1 MKYIGILFFLLTSV
15 VANSQSNDPK
25 INPLD
30 NGKLKGKVIDAETLE
45 PVEFATISIQSYD
58 KPYTNNGCVSNEN
71 GVFIL
76 EKIKEGFYKITVKY
90 IGYTQY
96 TIDSV
101 SILKNQES
109 KIKIIKLFSSQKKIK
124 EVTIEG
130 QQGAFRN
137 NIDKKTFDVDKNISS
152 AGQSTLDVLKNV
164 PSVSVDI
171 DGNVSLRGSENV
183 TILIDG
189 KPSSLTG
196 SSRKAILEQIP
207 ASSIQSIEI
216 ITNPSAKYDPD
227 GMAGILN
234 VILKKN
240 TMQGLNGLISVSA
253 GSGNKYNGSS
263 TLNYRNRKIN
273 LFANYTYK
281 NNQRRN
287 SGHTY
292 RENFFTD
299 TIFYYNQT
307 NQSKKNDIGHTGK
320 VGADYTINEMSY
332 IGVSSTFNISN
343 NTNKDSILY
352 TNKDENDY
360 TSRIYNRITNKTEN
374 ESSIDISLNYQKKF
388 KHEGKL
394 LTLEANR
401 SSSLSNNSDEIV
413 QNDLDFYY
421 LIIPINPANQ
431 NTVSNTK
438 FSINTA
444 KLDFSYPRNEKSRFE
459 TGLKATIRNND
470 KDFLSED
477 YSYQTNEWIN
487 NLGLSNHFI
496 YNEQVYAAYATY
508 SNGYKN
514 FTYQLGT
521 RAEKVY
527 IIANLAN
534 TAEKHLS
541 NYLSFYPSI
550 HLNQKLKNDQE
561 LQLSYSR
568 RVNRPGFRELNPFPE
583 YNDPLNLRVGNPYLK
598 PEYIDSY
605 ELSDIKYFKK
615 LSISSSIY
623 YKKINNVIQR
633 IKEIQPSGV
642 AITSNINLNSAISYG
657 VEMIA
662 KTDLFKWWNLTTSI
676 NFYQSI
682 INGTNVDAALNND
695 GISWFAKMMSNFTV
709 WKNMQIQVS
718 GNYQAALPLPQGTMK
733 PNYSV
738 DIGLKK
744 DILKNKASISIACS
758 DIFNTQQMNMILSDA
773 NFYQDMTRKKESRI
787 LTFTFLYRFG
797 QSDISQKRK
806 GGKTGE
812 GQNEIRGGEESY

>member
-1 MKYIGILFFLLTSV
+1 MKHIVFLLFFLV
-15 VANSQSNDPK
+15 PIVGYSQSNVPRFEQL
-25 INPLD
+25 N
-30 NGKLKGKVIDAETLE
+30 NGTLKGKIIDAKTLE
-45 PVEFATISIQSYD
+45 PVEFATIAIQSLS
-58 KPYTNNGCVSNEN
+58 KPSISKGCISNEK

-76 EKIKEGFYKITVKY
+76 KNIPAGIYKIIFKY
-90 IGYTQY
+90 IGYNQQTL
-96 TIDSV
+96 DSV
-101 SILKNQES
+101 VILANQEY
-109 KIKIIKLFSSQKKIK
+109 KTATIKLLSSQKKIN

-130 QQGAFRN
+130 QQGAFRS
-137 NIDKKTFDVDKNISS
+137 NIDKKIFDVDKNITN
-152 AGQSTLDVLKNV
+152 AGQSMLEVLKNV

-234 VILKKN
+234 VILKKKS
-240 TMQGLNGLISVSA
+240 MQGLNGLVSVSA
-253 GSGNKYNGSS
+253 GTGNKYNGSS

-307 NQSKKNDIGHTGK
+307 NQSKKNDIGQTGK
-320 VGADYTINEMSY
+320 IGADFTINEKSY

-388 KHEGKL
+388 KREGKL

-444 KLDFSYPRNEKSRFE
+444 KLDFSYPINEKSRFE
-459 TGLKATIRNND
+459 TGLKSTIRNND

-496 YNEQVYAAYATY
+496 YNEQVYAVYATY

-514 FTYQLGT
+514 FTYQFGT
-521 RAEKVY
+521 RAEKAY

-534 TAEKHLS
+534 TAEKYLS

-615 LSISSSIY
+615 LSLSSSIY
-623 YKKINNVIQR
+623 YKKTNNVIQR

-733 PNYSV
+733 PNYNV

-758 DIFNTQQMNMILSDA
+758 DIFNTQQMNMILSNT

-812 GQNEIRGGEESY
+812 GQNEIRGGDESY